1 MRTDSTAETVLA
13 EAQAQ
18 VAGETAG
25 ETAAETAPETE
36 AAEVAVE
43 AAPDPGELPE
53 DTEPAGEETGRR
65 SLSWGDALKRVP
77 PDIAKLMKQ
86 MQGDY
91 TRKTQ
96 ELADQRRDF
105 KRERSALLQGRKSL
119 KAPEEVPEYDP
130 FNESTVQARIEAE
143 VIRRLNE
150 VMEPME
156 REYLTM
162 QAEDAYQGF
171 LTEHPEFE
179 TDTAMRSAVQEL
191 LEQNDHLDLETAFWA
206 VKGRRTKQAA
216 KQESQGR
223 RARRAAERQA
233 ALTGT
238 ATARRAPPA
247 SRPGKRD
254 LKNMSAGDLYRLAQ
268 DMHKN
273 R

>member
-1 MRTDSTAETVLA
+1 MRTDSIAETVLA

-18 VAGETAG
+18 VTGETAG
-25 ETAAETAPETE
+25 ETAAETP
-36 AAEVAVE
+36 AAEEAVE
-43 AAPDPGELPE
+43 AAPEAGELPE
-53 DTEPAGEETGRR
+53 DTEPAAAETGRR

-143 VIRRLNE
+143 VVRRLNE

-216 KQESQGR
+216 KQEKQGR

-254 LKNMSAGDLYRLAQ
+254 LKTMSAGDLYRLAQ

>member
-1 MRTDSTAETVLA
+1 MRTDSIAETVLA

-18 VAGETAG
+18 VATE
-25 ETAAETAPETE
+25 AATEAAPEAAPETE
-36 AAEVAVE
+36 AAEVAGE
-43 AAPDPGELPE
+43 ASLLDDEP
-53 DTEPAGEETGRR
+53 TEAGDDTGRR
-65 SLSWGDALKRVP
+65 ALSWNDALKRVP

-96 ELADQRRDF
+96 ELSNQRRDF
-105 KRERSALLQGRKSL
+105 KRESGALLQGRKSL
-119 KAPEEVPEYDP
+119 KAPEEIPEYDP
-130 FNESTVQARIEAE
+130 FNETTVQARIEAE

-179 TDTAMRSAVQEL
+179 KDTEMRSSVQEL
-191 LEQNDHLDLETAFWA
+191 LEQNDHLDLETAFYA

-216 KQESQGR
+216 VQETHGR

-238 ATARRAPPA
+238 ATARRAPPV
-247 SRPGKRD
+247 SRPAKRD
-254 LKNMSAGDLYRLAQ
+254 LKGMSAGDLYRLAQ